1 MGKQRM
7 YSSVLTAIVGSYS
20 FVVADAKR
28 VQDGGDVDVTQ
39 HAAPASPVNMKT
51 RHSKIHGRGEGWQ
64 AWRAGECSSQASGMP
79 KSRLTT
85 PTAYSYLKKVLLIT
99 IKKYSFR
106 LVSVRFTLF

>member
-7 YSSVLTAIVGSYS
+7 YQSVLTAIVGSYS

-39 HAAPASPVNMKT
+39 HAAPASPVNMNT

-79 KSRLTT
+79 KVA
-85 PTAYSYLKKVLLIT
+85 PNYPYSLQ
-99 IKKYSFR
+99 
-106 LVSVRFTLF
+106 LFMEK